1 MVYGGGY
8 ETCHQDLYDP
18 TREQDLDGFDG
29 FDCQAQCGLSFMYFE
44 GISAC
49 VSLTTKHV
57 YCVTPCQ
64 LNRLL
69 LFLVTIDIKTSK
81 DSQLHEEAQAQ
92 HRPAHG
98 RQEMLKAWEE

>member
-1 MVYGGGY
+1 
-8 ETCHQDLYDP
+8 
-18 TREQDLDGFDG
+18 
-29 FDCQAQCGLSFMYFE
+29 MYFE

-69 LFLVTIDIKTSK
+69 LFLVTIGIKIGKIKETNGFNRGNKLNTSTSTQNTRIDRIFF
-81 DSQLHEEAQAQ
+81 DSGEDLC
-92 HRPAHG
+92 RVTNKRKG
-98 RQEMLKAWEE
+98 VCRQW

>member
-1 MVYGGGY
+1 
-8 ETCHQDLYDP
+8 
-18 TREQDLDGFDG
+18 
-29 FDCQAQCGLSFMYFE
+29 MYFE

-69 LFLVTIDIKTSK
+69 LFLVTIGIKIGRSASRRSACSTPSFSGNVK
-81 DSQLHEEAQAQ
+81 SEMEREGGVSEARTTNRA
-92 HRPAHG
+92 RGGP
-98 RQEMLKAWEE
+98 RT

>member
-1 MVYGGGY
+1 
-8 ETCHQDLYDP
+8 
-18 TREQDLDGFDG
+18 
-29 FDCQAQCGLSFMYFE
+29 MYFE

-69 LFLVTIDIKTSK
+69 LLFCHYCIDIKIGKISL
-81 DSQLHEEAQAQ
+81 DEQAHAQ
-92 HRPAHG
+92 HHPFQDMFRAKGEGGVSERSPNNQLSS
-98 RQEMLKAWEE
+98 R